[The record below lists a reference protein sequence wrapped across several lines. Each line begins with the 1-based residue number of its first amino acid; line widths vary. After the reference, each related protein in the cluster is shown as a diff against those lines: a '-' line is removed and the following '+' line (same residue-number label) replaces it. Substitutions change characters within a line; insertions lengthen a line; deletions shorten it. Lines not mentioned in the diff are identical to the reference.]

1 MTEEAD
7 GDDDGVSRRWLIRL
21 LVGLGLGVPIA
32 IEARTLA
39 GIVSS
44 ALFGS
49 DGDATTTGT
58 ETTTQDT
65 TNIGEELLPETAP
78 ADTLDDAIVQI
89 RDDAW
94 QFEAT
99 VTVENTTEAPYTL
112 ELGTVRTGAGTVVAG
127 TASSGRVPAGESQA
141 VTNAWLLPTGETPT
155 TLEVVGISHRD
166 GDERTERTVR
176 LGEVPVRN

>member
-7 GDDDGVSRRWLIRL
+7 GDDDVSRRWLIRL
-21 LVGLGLGVPIA
+21 LVGLGLGVPVVV
-32 IEARTLA
+32 EARTLA

-65 TNIGEELLPETAP
+65 TDIGDELLPGTGP
-78 ADTLDDAIVQI
+78 ADTLEDAVVQI

-99 VTVENTTEAPYTL
+99 VTIENTTETPYTL
-112 ELGTVRTGAGTVVAG
+112 ELGTVTTGAGTRVAA
-127 TASSGRVPAGESQA
+127 TASSGRVPPGEA
-141 VTNAWLLPTGETPT
+141 ETVTNAWLLPSGETPVE
-155 TLEVVGISHRD
+155 LEVAGVVHRD

-176 LGEVPVRN
+176 LGEVPVRS